1 VTAAGPT
8 GFLGLSHL
16 GIVSGVGWA
25 SFGEPVVAVDPDAAV
40 VERLAAGDP
49 PVREPGLPELL
60 AAAREQLTFTAD
72 LARLGECPLVVVARD
87 VPTDADNR
95 SDLGPVLALLDAAV
109 PHLRQDVVL
118 ALMSQ
123 VPPGF
128 TRELAARIRSARP
141 DLAFALYYWV
151 ETLIFG
157 DAVRRVLQP
166 ERLIVGCADPAAPLP
181 PAFQAGLAR
190 LGCPILQMGYESA
203 ELTKTAINLYLIGA
217 VTYSNT
223 LADLCEAIGAD
234 WSEIVPALRLDARI
248 GPAAY
253 LRPSLGIAGG
263 NLERDLATLGRLAA
277 THNVT
282 APYLDALAAAN
293 ADRFGWVGRK
303 LEEHVFRDRARP
315 TLGVWGLTYKKDTRS
330 TKNSP
335 ALRLLADLEGRA
347 DVRAWDPAV
356 GAADLPDAL
365 LIGAEIVASRDAV
378 VAGADALLVMADWD
392 DFAAA
397 DLVLLRRTMR
407 RPLVIDCV
415 GVLERRRHE
424 MAGIEYISMGRL
436 AT

>member
-1 VTAAGPT
+1 VTPAGPT

-16 GIVSGVGWA
+16 GIVSGIGWA
-25 SFGEPVVAVDPDAAV
+25 SFGEPVLAVDPDAAV
-40 VERLAAGDP
+40 VGRLNAGDL
-49 PVREPGLPELL
+49 PVREPGLPELR
-60 AAAREQLTFTAD
+60 ARSRERLTFTAD
-72 LARLGECPLVVVARD
+72 LGRLGECPLVIVARD

-109 PHLRQDVVL
+109 PHLHQGVVL

-128 TRELAARIRSARP
+128 TRELDLRIRAARP
-141 DLAFALYYWV
+141 DLAFTLYYWV

-166 ERLIVGCADPAAPLP
+166 ERLIVGCEDPAAPLP
-181 PAFQAGLAR
+181 PVLQAGLAR
-190 LGCPILQMGYESA
+190 FGCPILQIGYESA

-234 WSEIVPALRLDARI
+234 WAEIAPALRLDARI

-263 NLERDLATLGRLAA
+263 NLERDLVTLGRLAA
-277 THNVT
+277 ARGVA
-282 APYLDALAAAN
+282 APYLDALATAN

-303 LEEHVFRDRARP
+303 LEEHVFRHRARP

-335 ALRLLADLEGRA
+335 ALRLLADLQGRA

-356 GAADLPDAL
+356 GAADVQVA
-365 LIGAEIVASRDAV
+365 AEIVASREAV
-378 VAGADALLVMADWD
+378 LPGADALLVMADWD

-397 DLVLLRRTMR
+397 DLDALRRAMR

-415 GVLERRRHE
+415 GVLEPRRHE
-424 MAGIEYISMGRL
+424 MAGIEYISMGRR
-436 AT
+436 AG